1 MRPVTL
7 LSRWLAF
14 FARAE
19 GPLPQPR
26 TALIIGN
33 AAYSFASLK
42 NTLHDAEVMANALEG
57 AGFKVIKE
65 TDADPDARVRLQGR
79 S

>member
-42 NTLHDAEVMANALEG
+42 NTLHDAEAMANALEG

-65 TDADPDARVRLQGR
+65 TDADPDARVRLRGR